1 MKFGSPSFRRF
12 VLELMPSEELQTL
25 KNVVDTMHWTSFEVF
40 ETKKR
45 ASALGSQAL
54 KEQVEEKKDLM
65 SVLCK

>member
-1 MKFGSPSFRRF
+1 
-12 VLELMPSEELQTL
+12 MPSEELQTL

-45 ASALGSQAL
+45 VSALGSQAL